1 MLVSIGR
8 KYGNIMSIDLNHLY
22 LVIYILWSLNMKIIN
37 LKPQLVEVLRFLTF
51 LCFLWICSAILSAI
65 IPSQISNSNA
75 GWIQL
80 IISLSLTCVFY
91 YIRKAVTVKK
101 SMAIQLN

>member
-51 LCFLWICSAILSAI
+51 LCFFMDMLGYS
-65 IPSQISNSNA
+65 
-75 GWIQL
+75 
-80 IISLSLTCVFY
+80 
-91 YIRKAVTVKK
+91 IRHY
-101 SMAIQLN
+101 SFPN